1 MLSRCDSL
9 SSWQEKFDSRF
20 WMHNISQCRVG
31 YFFVVDKMLG
41 VRGGKGTF
49 FVALV
54 QLWALA
60 IISPSG
66 FVRVVTNMHDTG
78 VSFLSY
84 ASNAFLGFIFG
95 SYRFVKL
102 PCRLLP

>member
-1 MLSRCDSL
+1 M
-9 SSWQEKFDSRF
+9 
-20 WMHNISQCRVG
+20 
-31 YFFVVDKMLG
+31 
-41 VRGGKGTF
+41 GTF

-66 FVRVVTNMHDTG
+66 FVRVVTNMQDTG

-95 SYRFVKL
+95 GCRVVKL
-102 PCRLLP
+102 LCRLLP